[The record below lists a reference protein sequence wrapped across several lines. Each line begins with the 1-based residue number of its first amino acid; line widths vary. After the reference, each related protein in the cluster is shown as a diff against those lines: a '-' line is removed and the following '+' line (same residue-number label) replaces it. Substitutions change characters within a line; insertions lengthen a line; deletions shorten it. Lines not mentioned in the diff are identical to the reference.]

1 MYFFEKLSTAL
12 CVKEVKQRTVT
23 MGWPVLWTV
32 WLGSNSKPETKTQ
45 VRMIFKQ
52 LRLEKYMWLDITLL
66 DSGLVDKVRAA

>member
-12 CVKEVKQRTVT
+12 CVKEVKQGTVT
-23 MGWPVLWTV
+23 MGWPVLWAV

-45 VRMIFKQ
+45 VRIIFKQ